1 MTIKPAILTD
11 PKLREEARRPIT
23 GRRLK
28 NQIFV
33 LFCAVTAFL
42 SILVL
47 AVLLVTIFQ
56 QGLPHLNWD
65 FLQKRSSENPENSG
79 IISSLVGTLI
89 VCGLCALMTLP
100 LGVATAIFLEEFQ
113 PRRQWAKR
121 VRGFIEL
128 NIHNLAGVPSVVY
141 GILALTAFVR
151 MFGVLGTPDSPA
163 FEFGADYYYQY
174 FNESRYGI
182 WVPVD
187 SYDSPPPK
195 LVSGLPART
204 PSGKSI
210 ELNVISSSA
219 PWPEDDKSL
228 ARRTVRE
235 DDVGGPL
242 RVPSW
247 YYFRVP
253 FGRSILAMSLAL
265 MLVILP
271 ILITASQEAL
281 NAVPQSLR
289 DGALGLG
296 ATRWQTIRRVTLPAA
311 IPGIMTGSIISMSRA
326 IGEAAPIVIISGT
339 IFMSFL
345 PDSLMSDSSVMP
357 LQIFYWAKQPQSA
370 QYTVQFRDIAAT
382 GIIVLLG
389 VLLLFNS
396 AAVFLRYKL
405 EKPLS

>member
-1 MTIKPAILTD
+1 M
-11 PKLREEARRPIT
+11 
-23 GRRLK
+23 
-28 NQIFV
+28 
-33 LFCAVTAFL
+33 
-42 SILVL
+42 
-47 AVLLVTIFQ
+47 
-56 QGLPHLNWD
+56 
-65 FLQKRSSENPENSG
+65 
-79 IISSLVGTLI
+79 ISS
-89 VCGLCALMTLP
+89 
-100 LGVATAIFLEEFQ
+100 
-113 PRRQWAKR
+113 
-121 VRGFIEL
+121 
-128 NIHNLAGVPSVVY
+128 
-141 GILALTAFVR
+141 
-151 MFGVLGTPDSPA
+151 D
-163 FEFGADYYYQY
+163 
-174 FNESRYGI
+174 
-182 WVPVD
+182 
-187 SYDSPPPK
+187 
-195 LVSGLPART
+195 
-204 PSGKSI
+204 
-210 ELNVISSSA
+210 A

-281 NAVPQSLR
+281 RAVPQSLR

-357 LQIFYWAKQPQSA
+357 LQIFYWAKQPQSE

-382 GIIVLLG
+382 GIIVLARRAPDL
-389 VLLLFNS
+389 
-396 AAVFLRYKL
+396 
-405 EKPLS
+405 